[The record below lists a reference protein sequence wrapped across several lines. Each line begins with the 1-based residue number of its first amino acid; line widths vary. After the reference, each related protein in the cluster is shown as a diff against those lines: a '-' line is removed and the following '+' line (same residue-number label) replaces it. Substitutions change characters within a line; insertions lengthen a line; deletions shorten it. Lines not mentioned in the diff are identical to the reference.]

1 MASYLFELS
10 YTVVVI
16 GLVYTFLSS
25 SYTYNDDWK
34 KITKH
39 WILFGFVINLYGL
52 SWLYTVY
59 PLPWM
64 EKGLTQL
71 GAIATLHLI
80 LSLAVAIPYGII
92 ASSQHRK
99 IPVELQPFAFA
110 SLLTLAEV
118 ARAYIISLLY
128 YKQGESTLGLHFTA
142 GTIGNALSTTP
153 LIEFAYFGGTFAL
166 TFVLGYLI
174 YIACFTVYIAT
185 YWKHILGVI
194 VILLY
199 IHFQVPI
206 TLPNHPV
213 SVGIITTNTTIPD
226 KPENYGEVFKEQ
238 EQRIHTLTLSFAS
251 TSNTLP
257 AFIVYPED
265 TRYISS
271 LTPTHK
277 TDLLITYGK
286 TVFVDGDTL
295 TTSNGFSNVSL
306 LYVPSQQNVLVRGK
320 QFLLPFN
327 EYIPSFFSKLFS
339 LFITKENMDH
349 YTSLHTYKP
358 KYSPMV
364 VPFDDVRIGTLICSE
379 ILSHTTV
386 KKLMKEKPNIIFF
399 QSHLQVFQGSLWF
412 DMHLRSFTK
421 IAAAQM
427 RTTIIS
433 STSDAPSYTV
443 SPYGTIELTLPAGE
457 GASIYLVDGK

>member
-1 MASYLFELS
+1 
-10 YTVVVI
+10 
-16 GLVYTFLSS
+16 
-25 SYTYNDDWK
+25 
-34 KITKH
+34 
-39 WILFGFVINLYGL
+39 
-52 SWLYTVY
+52 
-59 PLPWM
+59 M
-64 EKGLTQL
+64 EKGVTQL

-99 IPVELQPFAFA
+99 IPVELQPFTFA
-110 SLLTLAEV
+110 SLLTLSEV

-174 YIACFTVYIAT
+174 YIACFTVYITT
-185 YWKHILGVI
+185 YWKHILGI
-194 VILLY
+194 IIALLY
-199 IHFQVPI
+199 IHFQIPV

-213 SVGIITTNTTIPD
+213 SVGIITSNTTIPE
-226 KPENYGEVFKEQ
+226 KPEEYGEVFKEQ
-238 EQRIHTLTLSFAS
+238 EERIHALTLSFAS

-286 TVFVDGDTL
+286 TVFIDGDTL
-295 TTSNGFSNVSL
+295 ATPSGFSNVSL
-306 LYVPSQQNVLVRGK
+306 FYVPSQQNIFARGK

-339 LFITKENMDH
+339 LFITKEDMDR
-349 YTSLHTYKP
+349 YTSLHTYTP

-364 VPFDDVRIGTLICSE
+364 VPFGDIRIGTLICSE
-379 ILSHTTV
+379 ILSHTTI
-386 KKLMKEKPNIIFF
+386 KKLIQEKPDIVFF
-399 QSHLQVFQGSLWF
+399 QSHLQVFHDNPWF

-433 STSDAPSYTV
+433 SASGAASYTV
-443 SPYGTIELTLPAGE
+443 SPYGTIELTLPVGE
-457 GASIYLVDGK
+457 GTSTYLVDSK